1 MAGHKVGTNVFAG
14 ITAVGLIVLA
24 LLTFLG
30 WSPNLKDPLTIK
42 VVTGSA
48 SGIFGIVLLI
58 WWRGEGKGWGIG
70 FEGATMIVGF
80 ITAIIAIF
88 TLVHN

>member
-1 MAGHKVGTNVFAG
+1 MSGHKVGTNVFAG
-14 ITAVGLIVLA
+14 LTAVALIVLA

-30 WSPNLKDPLTIK
+30 WSPDLKDPVTIK
-42 VVTGSA
+42 AITGGA

-58 WWRGEGKGWGIG
+58 WWIGENKRWGIG
-70 FEGATMIVGF
+70 FEGATMVVGF

-88 TLVHN
+88 TLVHS